1 MAGYQVEPM
10 LESHMAA
17 VMELERI
24 CNPAPWSESSFQAE
38 LSNHQATY
46 LVATHNTTLVGFAG
60 YWSIIDE
67 AHVTNI
73 AVHPN
78 HRRNGV
84 GRLLMER
91 ILEAAKTTDHTCSTL
106 EVRAGNVAA
115 ITLYEKLGF
124 VRCGLRKGYYPKDK
138 EDAVVMWLYGLT

>member
-1 MAGYQVEPM
+1 M
-10 LESHMAA
+10 LESHVAA
-17 VMELERI
+17 VLELERI
-24 CNPAPWSESSFQAE
+24 CNPAPWSESSFRAE
-38 LSNHQATY
+38 LVNPQATY
-46 LVATHNTTLVGFAG
+46 LVVTHNSNVVGFAG

-73 AVHPN
+73 AVRHDL
-78 HRRNGV
+78 RRKGL

-91 ILEAAKTTDHTCSTL
+91 ILDAAKSSGHTCSTL
-106 EVRAGNVAA
+106 EVRAGNSAA

-138 EDAVVMWLYGLT
+138 EDAVVMWLYGLK